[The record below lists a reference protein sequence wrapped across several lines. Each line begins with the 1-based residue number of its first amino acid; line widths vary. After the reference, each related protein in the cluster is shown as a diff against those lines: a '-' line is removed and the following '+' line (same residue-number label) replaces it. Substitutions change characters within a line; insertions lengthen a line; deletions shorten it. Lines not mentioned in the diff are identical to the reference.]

1 MNRSKRIETNLPGIP
16 EDELVPVVE
25 PLFVEVV
32 HRDATVPLASAREQD
47 GLESE
52 LENLHVQLQAGG
64 DRRRLPPLHPLV
76 KLEVVEQF
84 KPAD

>member
-52 LENLHVQLQAGG
+52 IENLLVQLQAGG
-64 DRRRLPPLHPLV
+64 DR
-76 KLEVVEQF
+76 
-84 KPAD
+84 